1 MSDPCQGLSHARHP
15 EARLQLA
22 LATTQALA
30 EHARALHLTEADELL
45 AGLLALLL
53 AQSATHEGTP

>member
-1 MSDPCQGLSHARHP
+1 MPDDGQGLP
-15 EARLQLA
+15 EPAERLA
-22 LATTQALA
+22 LALDATRALA

-53 AQSATHEGTP
+53 AHGVTHEGTP